1 MLETTARHWN
11 MTASDLHPYI
21 AQQVA
26 MALGEDI
33 ASGDLTAGVIPEH
46 TPASATVVARE
57 RAVLCGAEWFDTCFR
72 QLDAAVSIEW
82 NAHDGQEISAG
93 EVLCLIKG
101 DARAML
107 SAERS
112 ALNFLQTLSA
122 TASLT
127 RRYVDAV
134 AATNAVIV
142 DTRKTVPG
150 LRLAQKYAVRTGG
163 GSNHRIGLFDGMLI
177 KENHILAAGSI
188 GAVLQ
193 KAVQIAPAGVMVQ
206 IEVENLQ
213 QLLQALAAGA
223 KMILLDNFSPD
234 QVREA
239 VRLTG
244 GRAKLEAS
252 GGITL
257 TNVREMALTGVDRI
271 SIGAITKN
279 VQAVDLSMRF
289 FVG

>member
-1 MLETTARHWN
+1 
-11 MTASDLHPYI
+11 MTDSDLHLYI

-26 MALGEDI
+26 MTLREDI
-33 ASGDLTAGVIPEH
+33 ADGDLTAEVIPDH

-57 RAVLCGAEWFDTCFR
+57 RAVLCGTEWFDACFH
-72 QLDAAVSIEW
+72 QLDAAASIEW
-82 NAHDGQEISAG
+82 NAHDGEDVSAG
-93 EVLCLIKG
+93 QVLCLVKG
-101 DARAML
+101 GARAML

-122 TASLT
+122 TATLT
-127 RRYVDAV
+127 RRYVEAV
-134 AATNAVIV
+134 ATTNAVIV
-142 DTRKTVPG
+142 DTRKTIPG

-177 KENHILAAGSI
+177 KENHILAAGGI
-188 GAVLQ
+188 GAALQ
-193 KAVQIAPAGVMVQ
+193 KAAQIAPRGVMVQ

-213 QLLQALAAGA
+213 QLLQALAANA
-223 KMILLDNFSPD
+223 RMILLDNFSPD

-239 VRLTG
+239 VRLAG

-257 TNVREMALTGVDRI
+257 ANVREMAQTGVDRI
-271 SIGAITKN
+271 SIGALTKN

>member
-1 MLETTARHWN
+1 
-11 MTASDLHPYI
+11 MTDSDLHLYI

-26 MALGEDI
+26 ITLREDI
-33 ASGDLTAGVIPEH
+33 AGGDLTAEVIPDH

-57 RAVLCGAEWFDTCFR
+57 RAVLCGTEWFDACFH
-72 QLDAAVSIEW
+72 QLDAAASIEW
-82 NAHDGQEISAG
+82 NAHDGEDVSAG
-93 EVLCLIKG
+93 QVLCLVKG
-101 DARAML
+101 GARAML

-122 TASLT
+122 TATLT
-127 RRYVDAV
+127 RRYVEAV
-134 AATNAVIV
+134 ATTNAVIV
-142 DTRKTVPG
+142 DTRKTIPG

-177 KENHILAAGSI
+177 KENHILAAGGI
-188 GAVLQ
+188 GAALQ
-193 KAVQIAPAGVMVQ
+193 KAAQIAPRGVMVQ

-213 QLLQALAAGA
+213 QLLQALAANA
-223 KMILLDNFSPD
+223 RMILLDNFSPD

-239 VRLTG
+239 VRLAG

-257 TNVREMALTGVDRI
+257 ANVREMAQTGVDRI
-271 SIGAITKN
+271 SIGALTKN
-279 VQAVDLSMRF
+279 VQAVDLSMRVV
-289 FVG
+289 VG